1 MMYQKE
7 GIHMDDRTR
16 KDRKHQII
24 MQNRESFQVTGV
36 IDVESFDSEEFL
48 LNTEYG
54 FLHIHGENLHI
65 KSLDLE
71 QGFVT
76 IEGHIDDM
84 GYLDE
89 GFGQEK
95 AKGFFGKLFK

>member
-1 MMYQKE
+1 
-7 GIHMDDRTR
+7 MDDRTR
-16 KDRKHQII
+16 KDRSHQII
-24 MQNRESFQVTGV
+24 IMNRENFQVTGV

-54 FLHIHGENLHI
+54 YLHIHGQNLHI

-71 QGFVT
+71 QGRVT
-76 IEGHIDDM
+76 IEGLIDDM
-84 GYLDE
+84 GYLNE
-89 GFGQEK
+89 GYGQEK